1 MQRISIAVFLAHV
14 LAIHA
19 AAQDTPPTTWGLEQ
33 LMQQR
38 AQVKGGRA
46 SFVEIRK
53 MPSVDTTTTSNGVLI
68 YEAPDR
74 LERQTMTPLAERAVV
89 QGDRLTLE
97 IETASGQRTRREFA
111 LNDIPGLRPFFAA
124 LRAMLAGD
132 LAALQRSFKVT
143 FNGDENDW
151 RLKLIPRE
159 QSDRHVREILI
170 SGQALEILSIEV
182 VERNGDSARTA
193 INPEA
198 PTPPAPPSTTPIPDA
213 GS

>member
-1 MQRISIAVFLAHV
+1 MQRIPIAVLV
-14 LAIHA
+14 TLLLTTHA
-19 AAQDTPPTTWGLEQ
+19 AAQETPPATWGLEQ

-46 SFVEIRK
+46 GFVEIRK
-53 MPSVDTTTTSNGVLI
+53 MPSVETTTTSNGVLI

-74 LERQTMTPLAERAVV
+74 LERQTLTPLAERAVV

-111 LNDIPGLRPFFAA
+111 LSDIPGLRPFFAA

-132 LAALQRSFKVT
+132 LAALQRSFEVS
-143 FNGDENDW
+143 FDGDENDW

-159 QSDRHVREILI
+159 RSDRHVREILV
-170 SGQALEILSIEV
+170 SGRALEILSIEV
-182 VERNGDSARTA
+182 VERNGDSARTT

-198 PTPPAPPSTTPIPDA
+198 PQPPAPPSTTPIPDA